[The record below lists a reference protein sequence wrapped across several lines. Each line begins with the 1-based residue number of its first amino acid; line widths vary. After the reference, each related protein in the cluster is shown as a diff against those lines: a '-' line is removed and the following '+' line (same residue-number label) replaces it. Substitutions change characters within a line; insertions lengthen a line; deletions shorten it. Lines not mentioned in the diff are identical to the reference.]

1 MTPGMHTALIEL
13 VERFYGDGITDEEW
27 ALLQIHM
34 AYCADCEGAFRA
46 LQSAANSSHQPNSF
60 N

>member
-1 MTPGMHTALIEL
+1 MTPGMHAASIEL

-34 AYCADCEGAFRA
+34 AYCADCESAF
-46 LQSAANSSHQPNSF
+46 LVFQSSTNSSNHPNSF